1 MDILSTPY
9 KDIFRDE
16 VEIDVYHSI
25 FNDLELLKKQ
35 QEGKEEIDTINTLIG
50 SPVNTTPTSEALQY
64 HNMINTNIDIYVK
77 QDSDIST
84 SPTDLVP
91 VVTDV
96 HESTSSSSSSSERFL
111 EDDILLP
118 SMSDEPFIQL
128 KKLKQRSKTKRKP
141 SATRKNKKRKI
152 QTKTQILVDPDLS
165 EKSQKLLPH
174 SSFLTRNLSNAS
186 SLTNKIHEKMS
197 KRLSDSNGARKANAV
212 FITNHTSDTS
222 DTANASS
229 RISSPSSSSL
239 ASSTSASVLSQDT
252 KVQKKLKTLH
262 EHHCFTPVEDVNS
275 SNNNVKSASSLSYE
289 ISFMRKKL
297 CDSME
302 KSTESRW
309 QLMKLI
315 EKPETKNE
323 KGKKRNRK
331 GFEKNSRCLL
341 SEMFVLEQ
349 LAIGIRNSKI
359 LL

>member
-1 MDILSTPY
+1 MKKTTMDILSTPY

-25 FNDLELLKKQ
+25 FNDLEQLEKQ
-35 QEGKEEIDTINTLIG
+35 QEGKEEIDTITTLIG

-64 HNMINTNIDIYVK
+64 HNMINTNIDRYVK
-77 QDSDIST
+77 QDSDISS
-84 SPTDLVP
+84 SPTDPVP
-91 VVTDV
+91 VVADA
-96 HESTSSSSSSSERFL
+96 SSSSERFL
-111 EDDILLP
+111 EDDVLLPSMSDVP

-128 KKLKQRSKTKRKP
+128 EKPKQRSKTKRKA
-141 SATRKNKKRKI
+141 SVARKNKKRKI

-165 EKSQKLLPH
+165 EKSQKLLPR
-174 SSFLTRNLSNAS
+174 SNFLTRNLRNAS
-186 SLTNKIHEKMS
+186 SLTKNIHEKMS

-212 FITNHTSDTS
+212 FITNPTSDTS

-229 RISSPSSSSL
+229 RISGL

-252 KVQKKLKTLH
+252 KVRKKSKTLH
-262 EHHCFTPVEDVNS
+262 EHHCLTPVTDVNS
-275 SNNNVKSASSLSYE
+275 SNNTVKSASSLSYE
-289 ISFMRKKL
+289 ISFMREKL

-331 GFEKNSRCLL
+331 EFEKNLRCFLY
-341 SEMFVLEQ
+341 EMFVLEQ
-349 LAIGIRNSKI
+349 LAIGRSSP
-359 LL
+359 LTHL